1 MEQTLIRQMDGGIF
15 SITCPIGPQKNH
27 SAHHDVS
34 DSWVLIVT
42 VHNSEN
48 TANSAYPQIDYY
60 FAKYLH
66 SNLFQP
72 RLP

>member
-15 SITCPIGPQKNH
+15 SITCPIGPQKNR

-48 TANSAYPQIDYY
+48 TANLCLSTNRLLLCQV
-60 FAKYLH
+60 FAQQ
-66 SNLFQP
+66 SVP
-72 RLP
+72 A